1 MTNRSSILQ
10 FLIYVSHCT
19 GGGGAGWEERAW
31 GWHRMH
37 FVYLLNFQ
45 GGSPRNKELI

>member
-1 MTNRSSILQ
+1 MTNRSSIT
-10 FLIYVSHCT
+10 VSDLRLELY
-19 GGGGAGWEERAW
+19 GGGGEGWEERAW